1 MKPRKLLWMAGVLAG
16 LFAVVLVAA
25 ACGDDDDEATP
36 SPAATSSP
44 TAQPTATPSASIGQL
59 KIMAPAG
66 RVTLDKGAAYMTI
79 MNTGGTDDA
88 LVAAAADIAGK
99 VDLHQTITE
108 GNTTRMEPVPQ
119 IDVPAG
125 GEAVLKRGGLHIM
138 MMDVKQGLKV
148 GDTFDLTLTFKNAGS
163 VTFSVT
169 IAELA
174 ESDPG
179 MDGEASPTTMPM
191 Q

>member
-1 MKPRKLLWMAGVLAG
+1 MGHQDVGKA
-16 LFAVVLVAA
+16 FH
-25 ACGDDDDEATP
+25 
-36 SPAATSSP
+36 
-44 TAQPTATPSASIGQL
+44 
-59 KIMAPAG
+59 
-66 RVTLDKGAAYMTI
+66 
-79 MNTGGTDDA
+79 A

-99 VDLHQTITE
+99 VELHQTITE

-125 GEAVLKRGGLHIM
+125 GEAVLKRGGLHVM

-179 MDGEASPTTMPM
+179 MNGMSSPEAGMGGGASPTTVPM